1 LPQATRQI
9 KGDEYMKQLIRGVLF
24 LLASRTFATAQAVE
38 TATRTTRHQVAI
50 QASGFFTRKVTDSGI
65 TYKPTSTV
73 GGSIGYR
80 YNINRWLGVE
90 ADGDYF
96 RNSQKFLTS
105 TTSTALR
112 TNVYAATGAAVV
124 NLPNP
129 VIKRMKSYV
138 LIGGGAMVF
147 HLRDTDVFDPQ
158 FKNVIVFG
166 GGADIPVAPHIA
178 IRGQVKNFMYKAPDF
193 GLSSIR
199 TNKYAQAM
207 VPSVGVVLSF

>member
-1 LPQATRQI
+1 MANQGA
-9 KGDEYMKQLIRGVLF
+9 EFMKQLIRGALF
-24 LLASRTFATAQAVE
+24 LLASHTFATAQAVE
-38 TATRTTRHQVAI
+38 TATHTTRHQVAI
-50 QASGFFTRKVTDSGI
+50 QGSGMFTRKVTDSGI
-65 TYKPTSTV
+65 TYKPTSAV

-90 ADGDYF
+90 GDGDYF

-105 TTSTALR
+105 TTTTSLR
-112 TNVYAATGAAVV
+112 TNVYAATGAAVI

-129 VIKRMKSYV
+129 VIKRMRSYAF
-138 LIGGGAMVF
+138 IGGGALVF

-178 IRGQVKNFMYKAPDF
+178 IRGQLKTFMYKAPDF
-193 GLSSIR
+193 GVSSLR
-199 TNKYAQAM
+199 TNKYAQATI
-207 VPSVGVVLSF
+207 PSVGVVFSF